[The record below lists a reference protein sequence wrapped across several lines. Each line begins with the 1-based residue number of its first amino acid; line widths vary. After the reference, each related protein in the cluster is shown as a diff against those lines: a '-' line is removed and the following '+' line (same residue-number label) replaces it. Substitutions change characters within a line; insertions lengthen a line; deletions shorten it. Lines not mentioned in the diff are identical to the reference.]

1 MDNKAVNQL
10 RQDYNIP
17 DNDLDAIVTVASVS
31 PITESALGTSKYY
44 KDKQRKKD
52 VLYNIGRGIA
62 SEQL

>member
-31 PITESALGTSKYY
+31 PITESAFGTSKYY
-44 KDKQRKKD
+44 KDK
-52 VLYNIGRGIA
+52 
-62 SEQL
+62 